1 IVLNPH
7 GGLRDIESHLQRS
20 LRRLYRV
27 RNLVLHNA
35 ATDSLTLAPAL
46 RAVAPLLGAGID
58 RIVRGALLQE
68 IEPLDLAAKAR
79 FAIDNANN
87 LAAGDLA
94 DLLQLADAGHESL
107 ATGERRVTDLVAELH
122 TSQPNV
128 SGHLACLKDCG
139 LVTDRPQGRAVWYR
153 LARPELF
160 DLLRSAEALLDATG
174 VEIALCPNYHQPEE
188 DR

>member
-1 IVLNPH
+1 MIRPSE
-7 GGLRDIESHLQRS
+7 RD
-20 LRRLYRV
+20 
-27 RNLVLHNA
+27 
-35 ATDSLTLAPAL
+35 DLA
-46 RAVAPLLGAGID
+46 LGAKLFRGLGD
-58 RIVRGALLQE
+58 PMRLAIVEL
-68 IEPLDLAAKAR
+68 
-79 FAIDNANN
+79 
-87 LAAGDLA
+87 
-94 DLLQLADAGHESL
+94 L
-107 ATGERRVTDLVAELH
+107 ATSERRVTDLVAELH

-139 LVTDRPQGRAVWYR
+139 LVADQPQGRAVWYR